1 MTDFIE
7 TYDNALSSDFCKQ
20 LIDTFESS
28 GHTFQGRTGGGVDV
42 EKKSSTDLMLNS
54 HAEYQDLLL
63 KIQKTTADHALQYFK
78 KYHFA
83 LIAPVALTLQHPTTQ
98 QPTPLTHE
106 NFDEIA
112 KGNEMAIMQKLFR
125 VGAIQMQRYRK
136 GEGNYNYWHCETFP
150 QKGSTEPLHRAL
162 VFMYYLN
169 DVEEGGETDFY
180 YQERSLKPKAG
191 QMVIAPAYFTHTHR
205 GRTPVSNDKYILT
218 SWILHSRAEQLFGA

>member
-1 MTDFIE
+1 MPDFIE
-7 TYDNALSSDFCKQ
+7 TYDNALSPEFCEQ
-20 LIDTFESS
+20 LITTFESS
-28 GHTFQGRTGGGVDV
+28 AHTFQGRTGGGVDTS
-42 EKKSSTDLMLNS
+42 KKSSTDLMLNS
-54 HAEYQDLLL
+54 HPEYQELLL

-83 LIAPVALTLQHPTTQ
+83 LIAPVALTLQHPKTQ

-162 VFMYYLN
+162 LFMYYLN

-191 QMVIAPAYFTHTHR
+191 QMVIAPSYFTHTHR
-205 GRTPVSNDKYILT
+205 GRMRHSTARC
-218 SWILHSRAEQLFGA
+218 ILH